1 MPKQLKLTDGKR
13 EEMFLAF
20 CEQPTI
26 ANVTGKCR
34 IHHLTAKKY
43 RAIDNWDER
52 YQKVRNRT
60 LRKEDNEA
68 VRRKE
73 RQLKLS
79 AALQKIG
86 STKFFDDNGKL
97 KKEVVTAMTAG
108 DGIRAITEGI
118 RIEQEVAGDGT
129 QEMVIRI
136 KMPKGLENME

>member
-1 MPKQLKLTDGKR
+1 MSLKLTDEKR

-20 CEQPTI
+20 CEQPAIRKI
-26 ANVTGKCR
+26 ARKCR
-34 IHHLTAKKY
+34 VHHITVSKYKK
-43 RAIDNWDER
+43 IDNWDER

-86 STKFFDDNGKL
+86 STKFFDENGKL
-97 KKEVVTAMTAG
+97 KKEVVKQMTAG